1 VHLPAK
7 SQSLPEQVKVL
18 VVAMPNC
25 WLPKAPQSWSM
36 ISENQP
42 TQLLRRLLRTVG
54 EQSHS
59 VEV

>member
-1 VHLPAK
+1 
-7 SQSLPEQVKVL
+7 
-18 VVAMPNC
+18 MPNC
-25 WLPKAPQSWSM
+25 WLPKAPQSWLM